1 MDDPPKTVRR
11 TLPIGRA
18 EERVV
23 ERGTKPDQTGPAR
36 PLVLEDRT
44 EIRGAKRG
52 QGGRGAGWP
61 KKSSKSLR
69 TPGRTKDRRRFSCPS
84 LNHSLPL
91 GSTRPFS
98 TSVGPFV
105 LPSPCLCRCFFPTF
119 VRFVLLVLLANHC
132 PARVSVWPNARTCV
146 RRRGHAMVPERTRE
160 GTGEEDG
167 TDLKQHGWQSQI
179 PKRQGKKECVG
190 LKREQSERRGQRG
203 SNGDESAG
211 LFRFATVRWRFRA
224 NALFCRRC
232 FAFPWSCDLF
242 SYIRTFCGNCYWVA
256 EVGQPREEESS
267 NDFFFSFYNI
277 LGTHSPSTRTISAKI
292 TTINDADNDK
302 ED

>member
-69 TPGRTKDRRRFSCPS
+69 TAGRTKDRRRFSCPS

-105 LPSPCLCRCFFPTF
+105 LASPCLCRCLSF
-119 VRFVLLVLLANHC
+119 LLSFASSSSSFSRTSARLASRSGQM
-132 PARVSVWPNARTCV
+132 PAPACDEEDTRWSRS
-146 RRRGHAMVPERTRE
+146 VPERERE
-160 GTGEEDG
+160 RKT
-167 TDLKQHGWQSQI
+167 
-179 PKRQGKKECVG
+179 
-190 LKREQSERRGQRG
+190 
-203 SNGDESAG
+203 
-211 LFRFATVRWRFRA
+211 
-224 NALFCRRC
+224 AL
-232 FAFPWSCDLF
+232 
-242 SYIRTFCGNCYWVA
+242 T
-256 EVGQPREEESS
+256 
-267 NDFFFSFYNI
+267 
-277 LGTHSPSTRTISAKI
+277 
-292 TTINDADNDK
+292 
-302 ED
+302 